1 MKHSSKVVSAF
12 LILAFIISLIPMG
25 VSASNAPTLTV
36 GTINA
41 HGGETVEIPVTVS
54 NNPGFN
60 AFTFSFLFDE
70 TALSLDSVTLNS
82 AVGGQLYFTKRAV
95 WVGSNDYTG
104 NGVILTL
111 RFTVADNASGT
122 YEIGISY
129 KQGDVCNYNE
139 EDVNFTLVSGS
150 INVESAAIYQG
161 DVNGDGLINSRD
173 LALIKKIIA
182 GSLTY
187 GINAEKNAD
196 VNRDGKIN
204 SKDIVLL
211 KKIIAGSIS

>member
-1 MKHSSKVVSAF
+1 MKHSSKVASVF
-12 LILAFIISLIPMG
+12 LILTFILSLIPMG
-25 VSASNAPTLTV
+25 VSASNVPTLTV

-122 YEIGISY
+122 YGIGISY

-150 INVESAAIYQG
+150 INVISSVIYPG
-161 DVNGDGLINSRD
+161 DVNGDGFINVRD
-173 LALIKKIIA
+173 LALMKRVIA
-182 GSLTY
+182 GAVIDGMY
-187 GINAEKNAD
+187 VEKNAD
-196 VNRDGKIN
+196 VNGDGIN
-204 SKDIVLL
+204 SVKDIALL
-211 KKIIAGSIS
+211 KRIIAGSTI